1 MLNGETRSTVRI
13 AAVGDI
19 HCTRTSQGAFQ
30 SLFTQVSQQAD
41 VLILCGDLT
50 DYGLPE
56 EAQVLAKELGALKVP
71 SLGVLGNH
79 DYESGKQG
87 EVRDILCD
95 AGMLLLDG
103 EAQEI
108 EGVGFA
114 GVKGFGGGFGRAALA
129 PWGEDGIKRFVQ
141 EAVDETLKL
150 EKALQRLRTPQR
162 IAILHYSP
170 IQATV
175 EGEPPEIFAFLG
187 SSRLEE
193 PMARYS
199 VTAAFHGHA
208 HRGTF
213 QGHTTSGI
221 PVYNVSM
228 HLLHRQFPDKQPFF
242 LFEVPASTPEEAAEE
257 QIAEAV
263 KVS

>member
-1 MLNGETRSTVRI
+1 
-13 AAVGDI
+13 
-19 HCTRTSQGAFQ
+19 
-30 SLFTQVSQQAD
+30 
-41 VLILCGDLT
+41 
-50 DYGLPE
+50 
-56 EAQVLAKELGALKVP
+56 VP
-71 SLGVLGNH
+71 ALGVLGNH
-79 DYESGKQG
+79 DYESGKQD

-95 AGMLLLDG
+95 AGMFMLDG
-103 EAQEI
+103 EAHEV

-114 GVKGFGGGFGRAALA
+114 GAKGFGGGFGRAALA
-129 PWGEDGIKRFVQ
+129 PWGEEGTKRFVQ

-170 IQATV
+170 VQATV

-193 PMARYS
+193 SMARYG

-228 HLLHRQFPDKQPFF
+228 HLLHRQFPDKLPFF
-242 LFEVPASTPEEAAEE
+242 LFEVPALAPQDNKEEETAEP
-257 QIAEAV
+257 V
-263 KVS
+263 HVR